1 MSLTTLLVFISLYT
15 ETSGSLPSTAYLKLI
30 DVWFVFS
37 ITYLTLI
44 ICVHLAT
51 FTIGP
56 KSSQCSMTQ
65 TDPNTKPQA
74 AFIHHSLDHQPTDV
88 ISRSEIIPSTGPP
101 TANMRKSKTPFSG
114 IPKTAFTNESPN
126 RCISGPKI
134 AFNAISPL
142 DTHITELQSRLRN
155 HCGHPC
161 NYDGSCPICLPVKS
175 TTWASANRAESLL
188 KVSRA
193 IMAATLILFV
203 VVYTLWIFSSY

>member
-56 KSSQCSMTQ
+56 KASYSSMPQ
-65 TDPNTKPQA
+65 TNPNTTPQA
-74 AFIHHSLDHQPTDV
+74 AFTHHSHDNQPTEV
-88 ISRSEIIPSTGPP
+88 ISTPKIIPSKEPL
-101 TANMRKSKTPFSG
+101 TAIMRESKTSFSV
-114 IPKTAFTNESPN
+114 IPKIAFTNEPPTH
-126 RCISGPKI
+126 CTCGPMT
-134 AFNAISPL
+134 ANGPL
-142 DTHITELQSRLRN
+142 DTHITELQSRPRN
-155 HCGHPC
+155 HCSPC
-161 NYDGSCPICLPVKS
+161 YYDGSCPSCLPAKS
-175 TTWASANRAESLL
+175 TTWASANRAENLL
-188 KVSRA
+188 KLSRA